1 MARKIKTRLYHP
13 RITFPLF
20 PSNIYWHLFFP
31 FFSIYPLSV
40 LDSLLGPSRG
50 PTCHASSFHSE
61 SHIVHKVLLR
71 CGSDEFFAPIVVNA
85 VFLTHAEFFDQ
96 KRKKKKEDRLSRV
109 RFMPS
114 RVWIL
119 VRPLARDQIQVLGFF
134 LPPISR
140 RKRPNIRKRDKAT
153 SNELPKTRNK
163 KTRRILTL
171 ISRARSHKTHSYF
184 LSAVVKKN
192 PLDKSNIDRTLQAR
206 HFDIRVIVYVT
217 VDERASWKSPWSVDT
232 RSFDRDWSTRVNEIF
247 FPSPTWVRGN
257 NRWFVQLRELVAPN
271 GTIAFSRIAGQSVW
285 TRVISRRSGENENES

>member
-1 MARKIKTRLYHP
+1 MSRIIISFRISHRSQSSSEVWLRRVLRTHRGERGFSHARGIFRSK
-13 RITFPLF
+13 
-20 PSNIYWHLFFP
+20 
-31 FFSIYPLSV
+31 
-40 LDSLLGPSRG
+40 
-50 PTCHASSFHSE
+50 E
-61 SHIVHKVLLR
+61 
-71 CGSDEFFAPIVVNA
+71 E
-85 VFLTHAEFFDQ
+85 
-96 KRKKKKEDRLSRV
+96 KKKKEDRLSRF

-217 VDERASWKSPWSVDT
+217 VDERASWKSPRSVDT
-232 RSFDRDWSTRVNEIF
+232 RSFDRD
-247 FPSPTWVRGN
+247 
-257 NRWFVQLRELVAPN
+257 
-271 GTIAFSRIAGQSVW
+271 
-285 TRVISRRSGENENES
+285 